1 MHYCPNCGKEVNE
14 KAYVCLNCGIKLKE
28 ENSDDSGSVGYAI
41 LGYFIPIAGLILYI
55 ALKDTKPKSAKMAGK
70 GALISVI
77 VGIVLSILLFALFAG
92 LMVNT

>member
-77 VGIVLSILLFALFAG
+77 VGTVLSILLFALFAG